1 VQCRALKAYITSWT
15 ESQDPK
21 KKKKQGVCHLHCGLV
36 AIYIKKLSILKARE
50 EELTETQII
59 FHHAKI

>member
-1 VQCRALKAYITSWT
+1 MDRVSTPQ
-15 ESQDPK
+15 K
-21 KKKKQGVCHLHCGLV
+21 KKKKQRVCHLHCGLV